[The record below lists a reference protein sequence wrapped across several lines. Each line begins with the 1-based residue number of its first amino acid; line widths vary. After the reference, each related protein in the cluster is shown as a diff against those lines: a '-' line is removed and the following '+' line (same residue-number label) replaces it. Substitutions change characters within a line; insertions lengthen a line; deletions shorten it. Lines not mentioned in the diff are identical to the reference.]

1 MCPIKK
7 IFHVY
12 CPGCG
17 GSRALAAL
25 LHLQVRQSLYYN
37 PSILLLV
44 FCAALFADA
53 FLLEKRI
60 ASKRFTSSGA
70 RFRDLSGLFLRV
82 RQGIIFFFLA
92 FYIGYGIYRDYMLL
106 VRHVDLLGD
115 FF

>member
-1 MCPIKK
+1 M
-7 IFHVY
+7 
-12 CPGCG
+12 
-17 GSRALAAL
+17 
-25 LHLQVRQSLYYN
+25 YYN

-44 FCAALFADA
+44 ICAALFAA
-53 FLLEKRI
+53 GILLEKRI
-60 ASKRFTSSGA
+60 ASKRLTLSGA
-70 RFRDLSGLFLRV
+70 RLKDLSGLSLRV

>member
-1 MCPIKK
+1 M
-7 IFHVY
+7 
-12 CPGCG
+12 
-17 GSRALAAL
+17 
-25 LHLQVRQSLYYN
+25 YYN

-44 FCAALFADA
+44 ICAALFAA
-53 FLLEKRI
+53 GILLEKRI
-60 ASKRFTSSGA
+60 ASKRLTLSGA
-70 RFRDLSGLFLRV
+70 RLKDLSGLFLRV